1 MKKATVIC
9 RLIAAASLA
18 ILVPPAMTQSTD
30 IAVIVNP
37 GNPVGNLSTAEL
49 RKIFAGEKR
58 SWPGGNPI
66 KLVVRSPGCHERMS
80 LLRLLGM
87 SESDYKQY
95 WKAQIFRG
103 EADAEPMTLPSFG
116 MVKEAVTALSGAIG
130 LVEAQSIR
138 PEMYMKVIKVDGH
151 LPGDAGYPLH

>member
-9 RLIAAASLA
+9 RLIAAASLV

-138 PEMYMKVIKVDGH
+138 PEMYMKVIKVDGR